1 MMAILSFVW
10 IDADWLNSYVSSGKG
25 KAIIIDVRTP
35 EEHEMGFIPGTHY
48 LIPHTIIGEKI
59 KELKINPEKD
69 TIIVYCRSGNRST
82 IAAKVLESK
91 GYKNV
96 LNLKG
101 GIREWQKKGY
111 KVVQGQKTGR

>member
-1 MMAILSFVW
+1 MIAILSFVW
-10 IDADWLNSYVSSGKG
+10 IDADWLNAYISSGKG
-25 KAIIIDVRTP
+25 RAVIIDVRTP

-48 LIPHTIIGEKI
+48 LIPHTAIGEKI
-59 KELKINPEKD
+59 KELKIDPQKD

-96 LNLKG
+96 LNLQG
-101 GIREWQKKGY
+101 GIREWQARGY
-111 KVVQGQKTGR
+111 KLVQEEKTRR